1 MNEKEERVLKEI
13 IVYIKNNNIMPT
25 RRYLQKKL
33 NYKSINSITRYINS
47 LEKQNY
53 LVRNEDGKLTLSK
66 YYLNYQ
72 NNFKSINIINEKN
85 TVINLIMDKKKKYL
99 AYKINNNYFNDAGI
113 IKKDVLIIEEKS
125 ELKTNDIGLFIIDKK
140 YRIMKY
146 DYKDGFY
153 VLRDNEEILLNRVKI
168 LGKVIMVERKL
179 WEIPKVLA
187 VIHIIRSWT

>member
-1 MNEKEERVLKEI
+1 MYKCIQGDKMNEKEERVLKEI

-179 WEIPKVLA
+179 
-187 VIHIIRSWT
+187 